1 MRQVS
6 PAAME
11 SGSGIDHFQEPV
23 HGQRED
29 SNAATPPSDG
39 APSAVAAEGGGADAA
54 SPSPLPAAPVDRPQE
69 SAREQAGGGGRGT
82 HGSGSA
88 ALGANLKAKGPG
100 DIPPGPS
107 SAGSNLS
114 IPSPDSAGPSGA
126 GTPSSEALDSKE
138 LFEVFEQLVREAG
151 AEKKKKKKPDEEQAK
166 SSCPKKGLWSKLKN
180 LFTRKKKIVDREARL
195 IYLEHVGH
203 QTLPITEVG
212 NRYRAT
218 EDMPICVDLDAYSRI
233 RPVLGDGECF
243 YRSFI
248 FSYLEQVL
256 DREDTHEEHRLLD
269 TIERLSTEHTNLGW
283 DSEFC
288 RSHEAF
294 KELINKVMEWKGQG
308 NTASH
313 NRFLIRLV
321 FCNFII
327 VSWPSAFHLT
337 HIISSFCSYRKAKLL
352 KFFSTYDTTNDIFVF
367 LRLVVAVQI
376 CSHSGQYGDLIP
388 GLGEDYNLKDWCF
401 QNVTL
406 PREFTDHVMM
416 MALATAL
423 EVPLRLE
430 RLYGGGSAEDNIYT
444 GPGVVRVTL
453 LYTGNH
459 YDIIYPRAP
468 PAESSSRQDSQR
480 ESPAG

>member
-1 MRQVS
+1 
-6 PAAME
+6 ME

-180 LFTRKKKIVDREARL
+180 LFTRKKK
-195 IYLEHVGH
+195 
-203 QTLPITEVG
+203 
-212 NRYRAT
+212 
-218 EDMPICVDLDAYSRI
+218 
-233 RPVLGDGECF
+233 
-243 YRSFI
+243 
-248 FSYLEQVL
+248 
-256 DREDTHEEHRLLD
+256 
-269 TIERLSTEHTNLGW
+269 
-283 DSEFC
+283 
-288 RSHEAF
+288 
-294 KELINKVMEWKGQG
+294 
-308 NTASH
+308 
-313 NRFLIRLV
+313 
-321 FCNFII
+321 
-327 VSWPSAFHLT
+327 
-337 HIISSFCSYRKAKLL
+337 
-352 KFFSTYDTTNDIFVF
+352 
-367 LRLVVAVQI
+367 
-376 CSHSGQYGDLIP
+376 
-388 GLGEDYNLKDWCF
+388 WCF

>member
-1 MRQVS
+1 
-6 PAAME
+6 ME

-138 LFEVFEQLVREAG
+138 LFEVFEQL
-151 AEKKKKKKPDEEQAK
+151 AK

-180 LFTRKKKIVDREARL
+180 LFTRKKK
-195 IYLEHVGH
+195 
-203 QTLPITEVG
+203 TLPITEVG

>member
-1 MRQVS
+1 
-6 PAAME
+6 ME

-151 AEKKKKKKPDEEQAK
+151 AEKKKKKKPDEEQVTARI
-166 SSCPKKGLWSKLKN
+166 SSS
-180 LFTRKKKIVDREARL
+180 RHREARL